1 MPLLY
6 PSGARSLHRLSPF
19 QRMIKVA
26 RHTPSP
32 SSSAADADLDSQ
44 RCLGFKPSEY
54 EEVVEDPV
62 PRGTRSDTR
71 DVNDD
76 ELRAEW
82 NAVACDTCGCSV
94 EEHAALSDADDEE
107 TTRRAKVAVRLD
119 ELLEDKGKLLDFD
132 YVDAD
137 IESLR
142 KQMRPVGADGLVE
155 ASSPVSQLS
164 TVPDATPSP
173 HPSSQSLHN
182 GSGPHSSTPL
192 LQSLNRKRKLGDA
205 SRSRSRSRDREA
217 SVATSSRL
225 SSPELTVVHSNPT
238 SRQPSAEPGASNG
251 RHDAKRRKLVPAD
264 KDSTVDPNIST
275 DLSDESAE
283 LKVAEAADPAVEDED
298 AEVATTRLSADESGD
313 RVAASVEED
322 EGEDD
327 GATVHTKVKEEE
339 VAELNAELQAAPKSA
354 ASAVEEGVAP
364 KKERPAVIEER
375 TGLIQFRVVTNDDNH
390 ESMILLTGLKNIF
403 QRQLPKMPREYIS
416 RLVFDRNHQSV
427 AIVKRGL
434 QVVGGITY
442 RPFKQRKFAE
452 IVFCAITSTE
462 QVKGYGSH
470 LMNHLKDHVKASS
483 PVMHFLTYADNYAI
497 GYFKK
502 QGFTKEI
509 SLDRSIWV
517 GYIKDYEGGTLM
529 QCSMLPR
536 VKYLEVQDMLAA
548 QKEAVLAKIRS
559 ISRSHVVHKGLEA
572 MRERDRLIKLKGLIE
587 NPDGT
592 VAKPERAAKRDQQHG
607 DEDPTVTFLVDPS
620 EVPGLKESG
629 WTPEMDELSRRPKRG
644 PHFAVMRHI
653 LVELN
658 GHGSAWPFV
667 NPVNGD
673 EVTDYYDVIKNPM
686 DLSTMEAK
694 LENNQYAN
702 VDELVADAQL
712 SKLHS
717 LRDAPSDG
725 GCALL
730 TRSDPLT
737 KPSPNFTFACPSQSS
752 TTAERTTRPLL
763 RMQKAQPSWRSF
775 SRRRCCPRSKA
786 PCKRVYL
793 I

>member
-1 MPLLY
+1 
-6 PSGARSLHRLSPF
+6 
-19 QRMIKVA
+19 
-26 RHTPSP
+26 
-32 SSSAADADLDSQ
+32 
-44 RCLGFKPSEY
+44 
-54 EEVVEDPV
+54 
-62 PRGTRSDTR
+62 
-71 DVNDD
+71 
-76 ELRAEW
+76 
-82 NAVACDTCGCSV
+82 V
-94 EEHAALSDADDEE
+94 EEHVALDDADDEE
-107 TTRRAKVAVRLD
+107 ATRRAKVAVRLD
-119 ELLEDKGKLLDFD
+119 ELLEDKGRLLDFD
-132 YVDAD
+132 YVDTD

-142 KQMRPVGADGLVE
+142 KQMRPVGTDGLIE

-173 HPSSQSLHN
+173 HPSAQSLPN

-192 LQSLNRKRKLGDA
+192 LQSLNRKRKVRDP
-205 SRSRSRSRDREA
+205 SRSRSSSRDREA

-225 SSPELTVVHSNPT
+225 SSPEMTVVHSNSA
-238 SRQPSAEPGASNG
+238 SRQQSVEPNTFKG
-251 RHDAKRRKLVPAD
+251 RHDPKRRKFAPAD
-264 KDSTVDPNIST
+264 SSKQDTANPNLST
-275 DLSDESAE
+275 DLSDESTE
-283 LKVAEAADPAVEDED
+283 PKVVEAAEASAEGDADD
-298 AEVATTRLSADESGD
+298 AAAHSA
-313 RVAASVEED
+313 AADGQDDVSNPSAAEE
-322 EGEDD
+322 GQT
-327 GATVHTKVKEEE
+327 GQTKVKEEALDLE
-339 VAELNAELQAAPKSA
+339 EELQPPPKSA

-470 LMNHLKDHVKASS
+470 LMNHVKDHVKASS

-509 SLDRSIWV
+509 TLDRSMWV

-529 QCSMLPR
+529 QCSMVPR

-559 ISRSHVVHKGLEA
+559 ISRSHVIHKGLDA
-572 MRERDRLIKLKGLIE
+572 MRDRERLIKLKGLIE

-592 VAKPERAAKRDQQHG
+592 VAKPERAAKRDQHHG
-607 DEDPTVTFLVDPS
+607 DEDPTATFLVDPS

-667 NPVNGD
+667 NPVNGE

-712 SKLHS
+712 SKFPL
-717 LRDAPSDG
+717 AE
-725 GCALL
+725 AFL
-730 TRSDPLT
+730 TLAVLS
-737 KPSPNFTFACPSQSS
+737 FASY
-752 TTAERTTRPLL
+752 AILENL
-763 RMQKAQPSWRSF
+763 
-775 SRRRCCPRSKA
+775 
-786 PCKRVYL
+786 VD
-793 I
+793 

>member
-1 MPLLY
+1 M
-6 PSGARSLHRLSPF
+6 
-19 QRMIKVA
+19 
-26 RHTPSP
+26 
-32 SSSAADADLDSQ
+32 
-44 RCLGFKPSEY
+44 
-54 EEVVEDPV
+54 
-62 PRGTRSDTR
+62 
-71 DVNDD
+71 
-76 ELRAEW
+76 
-82 NAVACDTCGCSV
+82 

-107 TTRRAKVAVRLD
+107 ATRRAKVAVRLD

-132 YVDAD
+132 YVDSD

-173 HPSSQSLHN
+173 HPSAQALPN
-182 GSGPHSSTPL
+182 GSAPRSSTPL
-192 LQSLNRKRKLGDA
+192 LQSLNRKRKLRDG
-205 SRSRSRSRDREA
+205 SRSRSRSPDREA

-225 SSPELTVVHSNPT
+225 SSPEMTVVHSNPA

-251 RHDAKRRKLVPAD
+251 RHEAKRRKFASSDLA
-264 KDSTVDPNIST
+264 KDSTVDPNMST
-275 DLSDESAE
+275 DLSDESADV
-283 LKVAEAADPAVEDED
+283 KVVKASATNAQGEDAATQAADKESGEVADSSAGKEKAEA
-298 AEVATTRLSADESGD
+298 
-313 RVAASVEED
+313 
-322 EGEDD
+322 EGE
-327 GATVHTKVKEEE
+327 TKVKEEE
-339 VAELNAELQAAPKSA
+339 AVDLQEELQPAPKSA

-364 KKERPAVIEER
+364 NKERPAVIEER

-517 GYIKDYEGGTLM
+517 GFIKDYEGGTLM
-529 QCSMLPR
+529 QCSMVPR

-572 MRERDRLIKLKGLIE
+572 MRDRDRLIKLKGLIE

-592 VAKPERAAKRDQQHG
+592 VAKPERAAKRDQREG
-607 DEDPTVTFLVDPS
+607 EEDPTATFLVDPS
-620 EVPGLKESG
+620 EVAGLKESG

-667 NPVNGD
+667 NPVNGE

-712 SKLHS
+712 IFDNCRSYNPASSPYAKSATKLEKF
-717 LRDAPSDG
+717 LKET
-725 GCALL
+725 LL
-730 TRSDPLT
+730 P
-737 KPSPNFTFACPSQSS
+737 KVQSS
-752 TTAERTTRPLL
+752 L
-763 RMQKAQPSWRSF
+763 
-775 SRRRCCPRSKA
+775 
-786 PCKRVYL
+786 
-793 I
+793 

>member
-6 PSGARSLHRLSPF
+6 PSGVRSALKLSPF
-19 QRMIKVA
+19 QRVIKIA
-26 RHTPSP
+26 RHTPS
-32 SSSAADADLDSQ
+32 SSADPDSST
-44 RCLGFKPSEY
+44 CLGFKPSEH
-54 EEVVEDPV
+54 EEIVEDPV
-62 PRGTRSDTR
+62 SRSSRHDPCNVDDDTL
-71 DVNDD
+71 
-76 ELRAEW
+76 EGEW
-82 NAVACDTCGCSV
+82 SAVPCDNCGRNI
-94 EEHAALSDADDEE
+94 EEHAALTDANDEE
-107 TTRRAKVAVRLD
+107 AIRRAKVAVRLD
-119 ELLEDKGKLLDFD
+119 ELLEDKGKLLDFSYAD
-132 YVDAD
+132 TD

-142 KQMRPVGADGLVE
+142 KQMRPVGPDGLVE

-173 HPSSQSLHN
+173 YPSAQALPN

-192 LQSLNRKRKLGDA
+192 FQSLDRKRKLRDA

-225 SSPELTVVHSNPT
+225 SSPEMTVVHSNPA
-238 SRQPSAEPGASNG
+238 SRQQSVEPGASNG
-251 RHDAKRRKLVPAD
+251 RHDPKRRKFASSDLAKESAAD
-264 KDSTVDPNIST
+264 ANTADANTADANTADANTADANTST
-275 DLSDESAE
+275 DLSEESVDIRAAE
-283 LKVAEAADPAVEDED
+283 GFATAATAEEED
-298 AEVATTRLSADESGD
+298 AYNSTSQPEAGDPTDSATRKDANGE
-313 RVAASVEED
+313 
-322 EGEDD
+322 EGEV
-327 GATVHTKVKEEE
+327 GETKIKEEE
-339 VAELNAELQAAPKSA
+339 TVDLTEEAQPAPKSA
-354 ASAVEEGVAP
+354 ASAVEEGVTP

-416 RLVFDRNHQSV
+416 RLVFDRNHQSM

-509 SLDRSIWV
+509 TLDRSIWV

-529 QCSMLPR
+529 QCSMVPR

-559 ISRSHVVHKGLEA
+559 ISRSHVIHKGLEA
-572 MRERDRLIKLKGLIE
+572 MRDRDRLIKLKGLIE

-592 VAKPERAAKRDQQHG
+592 VAKPERAAKRDQHHG
-607 DEDPTVTFLVDPS
+607 EEDPTATFLVDPS

-667 NPVNGD
+667 NPVNGE

-712 SKLHS
+712 IFDNCRSYNPASSPYTKSATKLEKF
-717 LRDAPSDG
+717 LKET
-725 GCALL
+725 LL
-730 TRSDPLT
+730 P
-737 KPSPNFTFACPSQSS
+737 KVQSS
-752 TTAERTTRPLL
+752 L
-763 RMQKAQPSWRSF
+763 
-775 SRRRCCPRSKA
+775 
-786 PCKRVYL
+786 
-793 I
+793 

>member
-6 PSGARSLHRLSPF
+6 PSGVRSVFKLSPY
-19 QRMIKVA
+19 QRLIKIA
-26 RHTPSP
+26 RHTPS
-32 SSSAADADLDSQ
+32 SSADPDSSA
-44 RCLGFKPSEY
+44 CLGFKPSEY
-54 EEVVEDPV
+54 EEIVEDPISRSSRHDPRNVDDDKLRSEWSAV
-62 PRGTRSDTR
+62 P
-71 DVNDD
+71 
-76 ELRAEW
+76 
-82 NAVACDTCGCSV
+82 CDNCGRNI
-94 EEHAALSDADDEE
+94 EEHAALGDADDEE
-107 TTRRAKVAVRLD
+107 AVRRAKVAVRLD
-119 ELLEDKGKLLDFD
+119 ELLEDKGKLLEFD
-132 YVDAD
+132 YVDTD

-142 KQMRPVGADGLVE
+142 KQMRPVGPDGLVE

-173 HPSSQSLHN
+173 HPSAQALPN

-192 LQSLNRKRKLGDA
+192 LQSLNRKRKLRDA

-225 SSPELTVVHSNPT
+225 SSPEMTVVHSNPA
-238 SRQPSAEPGASNG
+238 SRQQSAESASSNG
-251 RHDAKRRKLVPAD
+251 RHDAKRRKFASSDLAKESVA
-264 KDSTVDPNIST
+264 DPNAST
-275 DLSDESAE
+275 DLSEEST
-283 LKVAEAADPAVEDED
+283 DI
-298 AEVATTRLSADESGD
+298 
-313 RVAASVEED
+313 RVAAGSERTA
-322 EGEDD
+322 EGEDALD
-327 GATVHTKVKEEE
+327 ATSRPEAGNSTNAADRKDQNGEEADATETKVKEEE
-339 VAELNAELQAAPKSA
+339 TVDLTQEAEPAPKSA

-529 QCSMLPR
+529 QCSMVPR

-559 ISRSHVVHKGLEA
+559 ISRSHVIHKGLEA
-572 MRERDRLIKLKGLIE
+572 MRDRDRLIKLKGLIE

-607 DEDPTVTFLVDPS
+607 EEDPTATFLMDPS

-712 SKLHS
+712 IFDNCRSYNPASSPYAKSATKLEKF
-717 LRDAPSDG
+717 LKET
-725 GCALL
+725 LL
-730 TRSDPLT
+730 P
-737 KPSPNFTFACPSQSS
+737 KVQSS
-752 TTAERTTRPLL
+752 L
-763 RMQKAQPSWRSF
+763 
-775 SRRRCCPRSKA
+775 
-786 PCKRVYL
+786 
-793 I
+793 

>member
-6 PSGARSLHRLSPF
+6 PSGARTLHRLSPF
-19 QRMIKVA
+19 QRVIKVA
-26 RHTPSP
+26 RHTPS
-32 SSSAADADLDSQ
+32 SSASNGADSDAPS
-44 RCLGFKPSEY
+44 CPGFKPSEY
-54 EEVVEDPV
+54 EEIVEDPV
-62 PRGTRSDTR
+62 SRGFRHDSRQADDVKLKASWDAITCDACGRSI
-71 DVNDD
+71 
-76 ELRAEW
+76 
-82 NAVACDTCGCSV
+82 
-94 EEHAALSDADDEE
+94 EEHAALADADDEE
-107 TTRRAKVAVRLD
+107 ATRRAKVAVRLD
-119 ELLEDKGKLLDFD
+119 ELLEDRGKLLDFD
-132 YVDAD
+132 YADAD

-173 HPSSQSLHN
+173 HPSAQALPNS
-182 GSGPHSSTPL
+182 SGPHSSTPL
-192 LQSLNRKRKLGDA
+192 LQSLNRKRKLRES

-225 SSPELTVVHSNPT
+225 SSPEMTVVHSNPA
-238 SRQPSAEPGASNG
+238 SRQQSTEPSAANG
-251 RHDAKRRKLVPAD
+251 RHDAKRRKVATSDLA
-264 KDSTVDPNIST
+264 KESTTDANLST
-275 DLSDESAE
+275 DLSDDSVE
-283 LKVAEAADPAVEDED
+283 LKDTKVADK
-298 AEVATTRLSADESGD
+298 ATNPTAT
-313 RVAASVEED
+313 A
-322 EGEDD
+322 EGEEEEAGAVTEEPSENDKEQGED
-327 GATVHTKVKEEE
+327 GTTKVKAEEAIDLEEE
-339 VAELNAELQAAPKSA
+339 MQPAPKSA
-354 ASAVEEGVAP
+354 ASAAEEGVAP

-529 QCSMLPR
+529 QCSMVPR

-572 MRERDRLIKLKGLIE
+572 MRDRNRLIKLKGLIE

-592 VAKPERAAKRDQQHG
+592 VAKPERAAKRDQHHG
-607 DEDPTVTFLVDPS
+607 EEDPTATFLVDPS

-712 SKLHS
+712 SKY
-717 LRDAPSDG
+717 LRVGVYCCVSTAFSTD
-725 GCALL
+725 CLL
-730 TRSDPLT
+730 ILFFLSSTVFDNCRSYNPASSPYAKSAT
-737 KPSPNFTFACPSQSS
+737 KLEKFLKETLLPKVQSS
-752 TTAERTTRPLL
+752 L
-763 RMQKAQPSWRSF
+763 
-775 SRRRCCPRSKA
+775 
-786 PCKRVYL
+786 
-793 I
+793 